1 MIDVVPP
8 STIGVPPEAWDGDL
22 AALAAPPGLAAAAVS
37 AGVRGLLRL
46 DPPSAQLLRGVVL
59 GLLGAAEL
67 GVQAT
72 RKCSA
77 SGSGA
82 LWVPC

>member
-1 MIDVVPP
+1 MACK
-8 STIGVPPEAWDGDL
+8 PEAWDGDV
-22 AALAAPPGLAAAAVS
+22 AALAAPPGLAAAAMG

-46 DPPSAQLLRGVVL
+46 HPPSVALLRGAVL

-72 RKCSA
+72 RQCSA
-77 SGSGA
+77 RGNGA
-82 LWVPC
+82 LRVIFGSNA